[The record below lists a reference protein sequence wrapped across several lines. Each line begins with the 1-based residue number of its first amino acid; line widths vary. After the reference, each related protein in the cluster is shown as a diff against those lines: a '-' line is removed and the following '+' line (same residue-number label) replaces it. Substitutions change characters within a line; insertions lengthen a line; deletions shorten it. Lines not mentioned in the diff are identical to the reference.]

1 MARWPTVHFVN
12 VEKHESIKYIVD
24 TCPSIKFE
32 EGFEKLHDCGL
43 AAVKWLEEFTIGT
56 SVCDF
61 YYYYKYYYLFIY
73 ILLGIIVCLFL
84 PIYLVCFY

>member
-1 MARWPTVHFVN
+1 MADSPFCECRKTQ
-12 VEKHESIKYIVD
+12 SIKYIVD

-56 SVCDF
+56 SVCAISIIIINTIT
-61 YYYYKYYYLFIY
+61 YLFI
-73 ILLGIIVCLFL
+73 
-84 PIYLVCFY
+84 FY